1 MSKCLKYEFIS
12 SKKERGIKMKNKGIL
27 TILFPAF
34 FMTII
39 TILGSTPN
47 TVNVDF
53 KGILVLSL
61 LLIFPLLFL
70 FQGIICASGNI
81 NVFLSFGVSILDFLM
96 LIMIYLNS
104 SAFFYIPIYLMLGT
118 VGYLTA
124 KLILKFKTSKSN

>member
-12 SKKERGIKMKNKGIL
+12 IKKERGIKMKNKRIL
-27 TILFPAF
+27 IVLFPAF

-39 TILGSTPN
+39 TILGSIPDII
-47 TVNVDF
+47 NVDF

-70 FQGIICASGNI
+70 LQGIICVLGNI
-81 NVFLSFGVSILDFLM
+81 NVFLSLGVSILDFLI
-96 LIMIYLNS
+96 LAMICLNS

-118 VGYLTA
+118 IGYLTA
-124 KLILKFKTSKSN
+124 KFILKFKTSKSN